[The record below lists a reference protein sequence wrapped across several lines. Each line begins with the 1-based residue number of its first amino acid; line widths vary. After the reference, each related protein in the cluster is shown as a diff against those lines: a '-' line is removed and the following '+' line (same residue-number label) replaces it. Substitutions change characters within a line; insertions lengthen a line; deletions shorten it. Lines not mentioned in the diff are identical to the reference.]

1 MPSETV
7 RNAPF
12 YKTHLALFSQRQNSA
27 FLQPLSFFLLL
38 FWAHT
43 NAHMHSNPFQQQDV
57 GQVKTSLHGAFW
69 VSSVPSVTLC
79 WSLSHIRGWLL
90 DAKQQLLSKL
100 CFCFSAILLVS
111 NTFVKLSTD
120 CLLANSLALQWH
132 ESQPGLTLISEKA
145 LKWHWS
151 FFIIK
156 CIRAKNSLMSW
167 TKCMWKCSTF
177 PLRHLFFCS
186 RWEKEVLREGLPPVV
201 PEVSKVH
208 EDAHSR
214 TTCRGRQDGI

>member
-1 MPSETV
+1 MHCFAKHTWLYPP
-7 RNAPF
+7 RG
-12 YKTHLALFSQRQNSA
+12 QNSA
-27 FLQPLSFFLLL
+27 FMQPLSFFLLL

-111 NTFVKLSTD
+111 NTFVKISTD
-120 CLLANSLALQWH
+120 CLFGKQPCFSLTWFTAWADFDFWK
-132 ESQPGLTLISEKA
+132 GIKVA
-145 LKWHWS
+145 LKFLH
-151 FFIIK
+151 
-156 CIRAKNSLMSW
+156 
-167 TKCMWKCSTF
+167 
-177 PLRHLFFCS
+177 
-186 RWEKEVLREGLPPVV
+186 
-201 PEVSKVH
+201 
-208 EDAHSR
+208 
-214 TTCRGRQDGI
+214 